1 MRTTIVDRPLIVV
14 LLNSWGKLS
23 KYGDSGRIRDWLVA
37 SERAARADA
46 EQVAMESATE
56 AATEVVA
63 DDAVLQVTA
72 ARGYT
77 IAPPRQALAARGTT
91 E

>member
-1 MRTTIVDRPLIVV
+1 MRTTIVGRPLIVV

-37 SERAARADA
+37 SERTAGTDAARAAVDA
-46 EQVAMESATE
+46 TPRETLLQMTAM
-56 AATEVVA
+56 
-63 DDAVLQVTA
+63 
-72 ARGYT
+72 RGYT
-77 IAPPRQALAARGTT
+77 VAQQPPRAIAAQSST

>member
-1 MRTTIVDRPLIVV
+1 V

-56 AATEVVA
+56 AVA
-63 DDAVLQVTA
+63 DDAVLQITA